1 MNKPAQKAKNLLNFI
16 VLVSFFG
23 FFLSF
28 EKHALSAE
36 AKTLTVYS
44 ARNEQ
49 LIKPVFDAYE
59 KETGVKIRYLTD
71 KAPALM
77 QKLMSEGKRSKADIL
92 LTVDAGNLWQ
102 ASQNDLLQPIKS
114 EILDAAIPSH
124 LRDPN
129 GLWFGLSLRARTI
142 AYSTKR
148 VKPEQ
153 LSSYEALGDKLWH
166 KRLCLRTSK
175 KVYNQSLVA
184 MLISQYGEKKTK
196 SIVSSWVN
204 NLAAPVFA
212 NDTAVL
218 EAIEAGRCDLGVV
231 NSYYYARLLQKT
243 PDLTVALFWP
253 NKAEGGTHVNV
264 SGAGVL
270 KHAPHPKLGQQFLE
284 WLASSKA
291 QALFAEVNQEFPVNP
306 SVASSAAIV
315 KDWGKFDQAPFNLNG
330 AGRYQTQAIKLMD
343 NAGYR

>member
-1 MNKPAQKAKNLLNFI
+1 MNKLSEKTKKLRHI
-16 VLVSFFG
+16 I
-23 FFLSF
+23 FLITLISIF
-28 EKHALSAE
+28 PPPEKRGLFAAD
-36 AKTLTVYS
+36 KTLTVYS

-59 KETGVKIRYLTD
+59 KESGIKIRYLTD
-71 KAPALM
+71 QAPALL
-77 QKLMSEGKRSKADIL
+77 QKLMAEGKRSKADIF

-102 ASQNDLLQPIKS
+102 AGQKDLLKPIKS
-114 EILDAAIPSH
+114 KILDAAIPSH
-124 LRDPN
+124 LRDPD
-129 GLWFGLSLRARTI
+129 GLWFGISMRARTI

-153 LSSYEALGDKLWH
+153 LSSYEALGDKVWQ

-231 NSYYYARLLQKT
+231 NSYYYARLLQKN
-243 PDLTVALFWP
+243 PDLPVALFWP
-253 NKAEGGTHVNV
+253 SKAEGGTHVNV

-270 KHAPHPKLGQQFLE
+270 KHAPHPELAQQFLE
-284 WLASSKA
+284 WLASDRA
-291 QALFAEVNQEFPVNP
+291 QALFAEVNQEFPVTP
-306 SVASSAAIV
+306 SVKSSAAIV